1 MLFET
6 GLMIIHMANNQEYPL
21 KKLTIDGSFN
31 LECLSPAMLRFRD
44 PKNAPES
51 LVIKNSSFN

>member
-1 MLFET
+1 
-6 GLMIIHMANNQEYPL
+6 MANNQEYPL
-21 KKLTIDGSFN
+21 KKLTIDGSLN

>member
-6 GLMIIHMANNQEYPL
+6 GIMITLMAKNQEYPL
-21 KKLTIDGSFN
+21 RKLTIDGSFN

-44 PKNAPES
+44 PCNAPDS